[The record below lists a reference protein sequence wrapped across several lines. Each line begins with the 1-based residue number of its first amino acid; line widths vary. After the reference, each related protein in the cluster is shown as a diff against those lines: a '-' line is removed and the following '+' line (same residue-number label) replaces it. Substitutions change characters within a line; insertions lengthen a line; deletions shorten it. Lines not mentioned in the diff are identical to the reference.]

1 MDVVEALKDL
11 LHHLLN
17 LGQSELDT
25 DIAEQAGQ
33 IMLAKV
39 KDQVE
44 GCFVPVVGSADL
56 NQIDDVFVVELL
68 KDTNLPENIM
78 TH

>member
-1 MDVVEALKDL
+1 
-11 LHHLLN
+11 
-17 LGQSELDT
+17 
-25 DIAEQAGQ
+25 
-33 IMLAKV
+33 MLAKV

-68 KDTNLPENIM
+68 KNTNLPENIM
-78 TH
+78 THESAFYSNCEIT

>member
-1 MDVVEALKDL
+1 
-11 LHHLLN
+11 
-17 LGQSELDT
+17 
-25 DIAEQAGQ
+25 
-33 IMLAKV
+33 MLAKV
-39 KDQVE
+39 KDQVEGYQVE

-68 KDTNLPENIM
+68 KNTNLPENIM

>member
-1 MDVVEALKDL
+1 MF
-11 LHHLLN
+11 
-17 LGQSELDT
+17 
-25 DIAEQAGQ
+25 
-33 IMLAKV
+33 AKV
-39 KDQVE
+39 KDQVK

-68 KDTNLPENIM
+68 KNTNLPENIM